1 MVTETC
7 HKALFNTITRHHH
20 EHDEN
25 RRLIEKQER
34 IEDIAQSMREQGT
47 DEEQIKAL
55 VCILYKH
62 VFQVIH
68 NCVHFDT
75 TFKFPNLCESHFVA

>member
-20 EHDEN
+20 EHAEN

-55 VCILYKH
+55 VSILYKQA
-62 VFQVIH
+62 F
-68 NCVHFDT
+68 
-75 TFKFPNLCESHFVA
+75 